1 MATID
6 MSITTDSIQ
15 TDPSTLDSI
24 DKILLDNF
32 DKPLSDEIKGNVKI
46 LRAAASH
53 YIAIVEDLN
62 KKVEE
67 FENLLRH
74 QQNLRRGNQSN
85 FNTLE
90 EYIRGKDQVRA
101 FLNSEIPKK
110 LYEESMNFQQILNNF
125 LGQKVTM
132 VFVFEN
138 IDGEPELY
146 EITSEDVLKY
156 DYSSSNKLVAR
167 YRGDAD
173 ALNHSMKQLQLTA
186 DWNFNLSGLKSTY
199 VETLYRYRCSR
210 QINKRI
216 VLWQNP
222 YNEWHAMKIS
232 AEGDIN
238 EAYASIVILNRK
250 EPSFN
255 SNNMEINIEQFL
267 NEVAQVDN
275 ISGLLQGDVTNGNIE
290 YGIKSAGASTFS
302 LKQIIKIAYQI
313 VNDENF
319 SQEKLEKIKAKFAAK
334 GRTRNKEW
342 KSIEKSVIEAVT
354 KIMDTNR

>member
-1 MATID
+1 MPVD
-6 MSITTDSIQ
+6 MTITTDTIE
-15 TDPSTLDSI
+15 TDSSTLDAVDKALLDSI
-24 DKILLDNF
+24 DK
-32 DKPLSDEIKGNVKI
+32 PVSDAIKGNLI
-46 LRAAASH
+46 ALRAAAAH
-53 YIAIVEDLN
+53 YVSTVEVLQA
-62 KKVEE
+62 KVTE

-74 QQNLRRGNQSN
+74 QQSLRRANKSG
-85 FNTLE
+85 FNDMD
-90 EYIRGKDQVRA
+90 EYIRGRDQVRA
-101 FLNSEIPKK
+101 FLNSDIPKR
-110 LYEESMNFQQILNNF
+110 LYEENMNFQQVLNNF
-125 LGQKVTM
+125 LGQKVSM

-138 IDGEPELY
+138 SDGEPELY

-173 ALNHSMKQLQLTA
+173 ALNHAMKRLQLSA
-186 DWNFNLSGLKSTY
+186 EWNFNLAGLKSTY
-199 VETLYRYRCSR
+199 AETLYRYRCSR
-210 QINKRI
+210 QVNKRI

-222 YNEWHAMKIS
+222 YNEWHAMKVS

-255 SNNMEINIEQFL
+255 NNMEINIEQFL

-290 YGIKSAGASTFS
+290 YGIKSAGASTLS

-319 SQEKLEKIKAKFAAK
+319 SQEKLEKIKAEFAAK
-334 GRTRNKEW
+334 GRTRNKEM
-342 KSIEKSVIEAVT
+342 KSLDKSVREAIT
-354 KIMDTNR
+354 KIMDTGR

>member
-1 MATID
+1 MPVD
-6 MSITTDSIQ
+6 MTITTDTIE
-15 TDPSTLDSI
+15 TDPSTLDAVDKALFDNI
-24 DKILLDNF
+24 DK
-32 DKPLSDEIKGNVKI
+32 PVSDEIKGNMVA
-46 LRAAASH
+46 LRAAAAH
-53 YIAIVEDLN
+53 YISVVEDLN
-62 KKVEE
+62 KKVSE

-74 QQNLRRGNQSN
+74 QQGLRRANKTNFGNMD
-85 FNTLE
+85 

-101 FLNSEIPKK
+101 FLNSDIPKR

-138 IDGEPELY
+138 AEGEPELY

-173 ALNHSMKQLQLTA
+173 ALNHAMKRLQLTA
-186 DWNFNLSGLKSTY
+186 DWNFNLPNLKATY
-199 VETLYRYRCSR
+199 AETLYRYRCSR
-210 QINKRI
+210 QVNKRI

-222 YNEWHAMKIS
+222 YNEWHAMKVS

-255 SNNMEINIEQFL
+255 SNMEINIEQFL

-290 YGIKSAGASTFS
+290 YGIKSAGASTLS
-302 LKQIIKIAYQI
+302 LKQIVKIAYQI

-319 SQEKLEKIKAKFAAK
+319 SQEKLEKIKAEFAAK
-334 GRTRNKEW
+334 GRTRNKEQ

-354 KIMDTNR
+354 KIMDTNH

>member
-1 MATID
+1 MAETN
-6 MSITTDSIQ
+6 MSIITDSIQ
-15 TDPSTLDSI
+15 TDPSTLDLI
-24 DKILLDNF
+24 DKTLLDNF
-32 DKPLSDEIKGNVKI
+32 DKPLSDEIKGNIKI
-46 LRAAASH
+46 LRTAASH
-53 YIAIVEDLN
+53 YISVVEDLN
-62 KKVEE
+62 KRVVE

-74 QQNLRRGNQSN
+74 QQSLRRGNKSN

-138 IDGEPELY
+138 AQGEPELY

-156 DYSSSNKLVAR
+156 DYSSSNQLVAR
-167 YRGDAD
+167 YRGDSD
-173 ALNHSMKQLQLTA
+173 ALNHSMKRLQLTA
-186 DWNFNLSGLKSTY
+186 DWNFNLSGLKTTY
-199 VETLYRYRCSR
+199 IETLYRYRCSR
-210 QINKRI
+210 QVNKRI

-222 YNEWHAMKIS
+222 YNEWHAMKVS

-255 SNNMEINIEQFL
+255 SNNIEINIQQFL

-290 YGIKSAGASTFS
+290 YGIKSAGASTLS

-319 SQEKLEKIKAKFAAK
+319 SKEKLEKIKADFAAK
-334 GRTRNKEW
+334 GRTRNKEQ
-342 KSIEKSVIEAVT
+342 KSLEKSVIDTIV
-354 KIMDTNR
+354 KIIDTNR

>member
-1 MATID
+1 MPVNMTTFITDTIK
-6 MSITTDSIQ
+6 
-15 TDPSTLDSI
+15 TDPSTLETVDQ
-24 DKILLDNF
+24 ILFNNIN
-32 DKPLSDEIKGNVKI
+32 KPVSDEIKGNLMI
-46 LRAAASH
+46 LKTAAKH
-53 YIAIVEDLN
+53 YISVVEDLN
-62 KKVEE
+62 KKIIE

-74 QQNLRRGNQSN
+74 QQGLRRTNKN
-85 FNTLE
+85 DFNTME

-101 FLNSEIPKK
+101 FLNSEIPQK
-110 LYEESMNFQQILNNF
+110 LYEESMNFQQVLNNF

-138 IDGEPELY
+138 IEGEPELY

-173 ALNHSMKQLQLTA
+173 ALNHSMKKLQLAA
-186 DWNFNLSGLKSTY
+186 DWNFNLPNLKATY
-199 VETLYRYRCSR
+199 TETLYRYRCSR

-222 YNEWHAMKIS
+222 YNEWHAMKVS

-255 SNNMEINIEQFL
+255 NNMEINIEQFL

-290 YGIKSAGASTFS
+290 YGIKSAGASTLS

-313 VNDENF
+313 INDENF
-319 SQEKLEKIKAKFAAK
+319 NQGTLEKIKKDFAAK
-334 GRTRNKEW
+334 GRTRNK
-342 KSIEKSVIEAVT
+342 
-354 KIMDTNR
+354 